1 MHDLSVSS
9 WYLLAFLE
17 PGSTEPRWH
26 GYAYACLM
34 FVTAFIQS
42 IVLHQYFRIQTLIG
56 MDIRTVLI
64 SAVYRKSLRLSSAA
78 RCNSTTGEITNLMSI
93 DAQRF
98 CALMLNIHALWSAP
112 LQVAVAIYLLW
123 GELGPSVLAGIGILL
138 AMIPINAFVARKSK
152 ILQVRGTVLTAVNH
166 ANFTKRS
173 LSYLRQLGTGKSFSF
188 NIFREFAH
196 FKNRRQANFVL
207 IQTGPLNLSYF

>member
-1 MHDLSVSS
+1 GVWNLSFR
-9 WYLLAFLE
+9 Y
-17 PGSTEPRWH
+17 
-26 GYAYACLM
+26 
-34 FVTAFIQS
+34 S
-42 IVLHQYFRIQTLIG
+42 IPLQ
-56 MDIRTVLI
+56 
-64 SAVYRKSLRLSSAA
+64 SLRLSSAA

-152 ILQVRGTVLTAVNH
+152 ILQEKQLKTTDSRIKLISEILNGIRVLLLT
-166 ANFTKRS
+166 
-173 LSYLRQLGTGKSFSF
+173 SYSSIIL
-188 NIFREFAH
+188 
-196 FKNRRQANFVL
+196 
-207 IQTGPLNLSYF
+207 